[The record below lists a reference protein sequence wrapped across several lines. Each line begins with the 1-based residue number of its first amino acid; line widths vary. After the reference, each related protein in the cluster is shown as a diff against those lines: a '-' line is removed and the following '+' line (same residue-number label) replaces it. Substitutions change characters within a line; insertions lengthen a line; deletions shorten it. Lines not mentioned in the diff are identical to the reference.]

1 MFSAEHA
8 RKKVLEVRDAR
19 IAKEAEA
26 VVLEST
32 LIEKRILAAIKEE
45 KYFIDAASILP
56 ATRELLREQGYY
68 VTSEVGYTGDSEIIR
83 VSWEA
88 WEGRP

>member
-45 KYFIDAASILP
+45 KYFINVVSLLP
-56 ATRELLREQGYY
+56 GTREVLREHGYS
-68 VTSEVGYTGDSEIIR
+68 VTSEVGYTGDSETLK
-83 VSWEA
+83 VSWKE
-88 WEGRP
+88 ELKP